1 MIYGERGGEDF
12 ESAPSALALKGPHG
26 GKIVALIR
34 LGSVSLKPKI
44 STPRHGLKGSPS
56 GRLPGLAADF

>member
-12 ESAPSALALKGPHG
+12 ESALSALALKAPHG
-26 GKIVALIR
+26 GKIVALIK

-44 STPRHGLKGSPS
+44 STACHGLKRSHS
-56 GRLPGLAADF
+56 GRLPGSAADF

>member
-12 ESAPSALALKGPHG
+12 ESARSAPALKPPHD

-34 LGSVSLKPKI
+34 TVSASLKPKI
-44 STPRHGLKGSPS
+44 TTACHGL
-56 GRLPGLAADF
+56 

>member
-12 ESAPSALALKGPHG
+12 ESAQSALALKAPYV

-34 LGSVSLKPKI
+34 VGSVSSKPKI
-44 STPRHGLKGSPS
+44 SMRCHGFKRSHSERPRS
-56 GRLPGLAADF
+56 GAADF